1 MGSKYSMYSRELFDR
16 YVINV
21 LRLRT
26 DFSVT
31 GSDKGVKFSWKHT
44 IQISDR
50 RLLLA
55 LHRILRLSYQFRIE
69 LGPMQLSLEGTI
81 GGLNKRRML
90 VIVPDCFLYRLLFI
104 GVI

>member
-1 MGSKYSMYSRELFDR
+1 MCSH
-16 YVINV
+16 
-21 LRLRT
+21 
-26 DFSVT
+26 VT
-31 GSDKGVKFSWKHT
+31 KST
-44 IQISDR
+44 PT
-50 RLLLA
+50 A
-55 LHRILRLSYQFRIE
+55 LHRILRPSYQFRIE